1 MDDLGAFRFTEVS
14 PGMIDIT
21 IKSLYGIYI
30 EIPNID
36 IAI

>member
-1 MDDLGAFRFTEVS
+1 MDDLGAFRFAEVR

-30 EIPNID
+30 QIPNVD